1 LVPGTELAENKTTLE
16 SEVSALEKKVAENES
31 KLVGWIGAPI
41 EELANQRAN
50 YEVAV
55 KQLQRENEQLKS
67 RLKQQKESLRKAQS
81 EAAAQSQT
89 DESQQLA
96 QQLIQLKKE
105 LENLKS
111 SSRVFYNFHA
121 GSRDAWLVQISEG
134 QILAGRAKEKEKPQV
149 FGNSSGFINFVKRL
163 PNDEKYLILVVRPSG
178 IGSFDAIRNALEDSD
193 IDIGVELITEQQVVI
208 DPETGAGSK

>member
-1 LVPGTELAENKTTLE
+1 
-16 SEVSALEKKVAENES
+16 
-31 KLVGWIGAPI
+31 
-41 EELANQRAN
+41 
-50 YEVAV
+50 
-55 KQLQRENEQLKS
+55 
-67 RLKQQKESLRKAQS
+67 
-81 EAAAQSQT
+81 
-89 DESQQLA
+89 
-96 QQLIQLKKE
+96 
-105 LENLKS
+105 
-111 SSRVFYNFHA
+111 VFYNFHA